1 MAGESETHLIQGLVD
16 SFRSLLDEALIVAIA
31 NDYDLADAAV
41 YDSVKTILHDLAQN
55 VPSEEASG
63 FSSSGI
69 PALPEGDS
77 DEAKDD
83 PTASTCLSQAA
94 SQSQPAESS
103 SSTEASSATAD
114 SQSIL
119 PRLTSFDNESDE
131 SKLLSLQSMFNEL
144 KEYDIQYSLKKANG
158 NFQLALDHLLNVQ
171 YLTSTG
177 QQMKGIDAF
186 FKPDDDDD
194 DDAAATA
201 ATSRNRK
208 RKKKGKSASSANTLC
223 GLGEQRASS
232 SCYGNGQ
239 DGVEYVAERLGLRSD
254 EVLTAYQKNN
264 ASLGATVVELLD
276 QYISHG
282 VETQDDAG
290 KKHAEALMRKYR
302 HVPETYMPTIV
313 HVAGSIPKFA
323 DDLAVLLNKYFSK
336 QAKGKKLDL
345 SYRLTP
351 LPQED
356 IEGSDK
362 GQVVPV
368 EPANTWAHGPS
379 KAMFSSSTS
388 YAEAMRTANRYRLSR
403 RETIE
408 TAAQLHRRGAANPL
422 YRQAASMYTER
433 ARDQARCAQQATSA
447 AADILVEQQS
457 TVDSIDLHGV
467 LVHDGVRIALQR
479 TRKWWQELGEFRTRI
494 AKEHGFTVITGL
506 GRHSSGGVSQ
516 LRKAVAAALLQDGWK
531 LHVETGRFV
540 VTGRR

>member
-1 MAGESETHLIQGLVD
+1 MELSDGAQD

-31 NDYDLADAAV
+31 SDYDLGDAAV
-41 YDSVKTILHDLAQN
+41 YDSVKTTLHDLAQS

-63 FSSSGI
+63 FNPSGI
-69 PALPEGDS
+69 PVLPEGDS
-77 DEAKDD
+77 DEAKDE
-83 PTASTCLSQAA
+83 PTVSTCLSQAA

-114 SQSIL
+114 SPSIL
-119 PRLTSFDNESDE
+119 PRLTSFDNESHE

-171 YLTSTG
+171 YLASTG

-194 DDAAATA
+194 DAP
-201 ATSRNRK
+201 SGNRRK
-208 RKKKGKSASSANTLC
+208 KKKGKSAPSANGLC
-223 GLGEQRASS
+223 GLGEQSASS
-232 SCYGNGQ
+232 SCCGNGQ
-239 DGVEYVAERLGLRSD
+239 DGIEYVAERLALRSD
-254 EVLTAYQKNN
+254 EVLAVYEKNK

-290 KKHAEALMRKYR
+290 KEHAQALVRKYR
-302 HVPETYMPTIV
+302 HVPEAYMPTIV

-362 GQVVPV
+362 GQVMAL
-368 EPANTWAHGPS
+368 EPPGSLAHEPS
-379 KAMFSSSTS
+379 RAKSWSSTS
-388 YAEAMRTANRYRLSR
+388 YAEAMQTANSYRLSR

-422 YRQAASMYTER
+422 YRQAASLYTER

-457 TVDSIDLHGV
+457 TDDSIDLHGV

-516 LRKAVAAALLQDGWK
+516 LRKAVAAALLQEGWK